1 MVRTQIYLTQ
11 EESNHLRA
19 MAQRTRCSQSELI
32 REAIDSYVEQ
42 KGGKNRL
49 EILRH
54 GRGIWK
60 TRNDLP
66 DFRILRKG
74 MERFLRK
81 DS

>member
-11 EESNHLRA
+11 EECSYLRSVTRRTG
-19 MAQRTRCSQSELI
+19 RTRSEVI
-32 REAIDSYVEQ
+32 RDAIDAYVEP
-42 KGGKNRL
+42 KDGKNRL
-49 EILRH
+49 ETLRH

-60 TRNDLP
+60 SRNDLP
-66 DFRILRKG
+66 DFKMLRKG